1 MDFEKRLEQAI
12 DRGERHRDARA
23 QAELQ
28 KTLSEEEFRNLHSS
42 LRLNLTE
49 QIESSLRKLSDHFPG
64 FRFETV
70 VEENGWGAKI
80 SRDDLAFGRRTGR
93 SSEFSLLQI
102 LVRPFSAKA
111 KIVEIVGKGTI
122 RNKEVLTRSHFQF
135 LTEANEQ
142 GLIDVLELWLLEFA
156 EKFASTK

>member
-12 DRGERHRDARA
+12 DRGERNRDAHDRA
-23 QAELQ
+23 ALE
-28 KTLSEEEFRNLHSS
+28 KTLSEEELRNLHSS
-42 LRLNLTE
+42 IRLNLTE
-49 QIESSLRKLSDHFPG
+49 QIEAGLRKLSDHFPG

-80 SRDDLAFGRRTGR
+80 SRDDLAFGRKSGR
-93 SSEFSLLQI
+93 SSEFSLLQF
-102 LVRPFSAKA
+102 LVRPFSPKA
-111 KIVEIVGKGTI
+111 KIVEIIGKGTI
-122 RNKEVLTRSHFQF
+122 RNKEVLSRSHFQF
-135 LTEANEQ
+135 LNEANEA